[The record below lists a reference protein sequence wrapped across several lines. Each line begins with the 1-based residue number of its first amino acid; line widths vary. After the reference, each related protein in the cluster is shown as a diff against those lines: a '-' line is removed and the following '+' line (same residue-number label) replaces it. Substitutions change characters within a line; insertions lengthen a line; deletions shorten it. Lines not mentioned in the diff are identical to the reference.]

1 MHSPFVYK
9 LVTECLYDKTRYEA
23 YNTLKAY
30 RKALAADRSLI
41 SVTDFGAGSRVFKSP
56 ERAVRQIAKQ
66 AGVSQ
71 KRAKLLF
78 RLAQYFQPQNILEL
92 GTSLGLGTIALYLGH
107 RQAQLTTVE
116 GCPNTLELA
125 KTQFANQLGNTDFKT
140 VQFVNDSFENA
151 LNPVFLNPLLEQPDS
166 WNLVYIDGHH
176 SKAATLQYIEAL
188 LPYATNKTLWI
199 LDDIH
204 LSPGMTEAWEH
215 TKQLPEVTVTI
226 DTFHWGLVFFRTEQV
241 KQHFVIRS

>member
-9 LVTECLYDKTRYEA
+9 LVTECFYDKKPYGA
-23 YNTLKAY
+23 YKILKAY
-30 RKALAADRSLI
+30 RKALTRNRNLI
-41 SVTDFGAGSRVFKSP
+41 TVTDFGAGSRVFKAP
-56 ERAVRQIAKQ
+56 QRAVRQIAKQ

-125 KTQFANQLGNTDFKT
+125 KAQFANQLGDTNFKT
-140 VQFVNDSFENA
+140 VRFVNDQFQNI
-151 LNPVFLNPLLEQPDS
+151 LKPDFLNLLLEHSDT
-166 WNLVYIDGHH
+166 WNLIYIDGHH
-176 SKAATLQYIEAL
+176 SKAATLQYIETL